1 MNCKNCHKPIEWYNA
16 LEGEEGHWMHSHS
29 FLQAC
34 SINTSG
40 QWAEP
45 EEETK

>member
-1 MNCKNCHKPIEWYNA
+1 MNCRNCHKPIEWYNG
-16 LEGEEGHWMHSHS
+16 LDEGHWMHSAS
-29 FLQAC
+29 MLQAC

-45 EEETK
+45 EEEKK